1 MLALHFINH
10 PMFYKILSVA
20 GLATF
25 EIYAAIPAGFAF
37 GLSPI
42 IIFLA
47 SLAGGLL
54 GVFASAYL
62 GDKIKLVVNS
72 FRKNK
77 TERPKK
83 EPGFVLKIWEKYG
96 VIGLGLLGTMTV
108 GAPISIGIG
117 VGFNVPTNK
126 MVFWCSLGVLI
137 RCALFTT
144 LGHYSMQLF

>member
-10 PMFYKILSVA
+10 PMFYKILTVA

-37 GLSPI
+37 GLPPI
-42 IIFLA
+42 VIFLA
-47 SLAGGLL
+47 SLVGGIL
-54 GVFASAYL
+54 GVFVAAYL
-62 GDKIKLVVNS
+62 GDKIKSWVNQ

-77 TERPKK
+77 VEKTKK

-96 VIGLGLLGTMTV
+96 VIGLGLLGTMSV

-144 LGHYSMQLF
+144 LGHYSIQLF

>member
-10 PMFYKILSVA
+10 PMFYKILTVT

-37 GLSPI
+37 GLPPI
-42 IIFLA
+42 VIFLA
-47 SLAGGLL
+47 SLVGGIL
-54 GVFASAYL
+54 GVFVAAYL
-62 GDKIKLVVNS
+62 GDKIKSWVNQ

-77 TERPKK
+77 VEKTKK

-96 VIGLGLLGTMTV
+96 VIGLGLLGTMSV